1 MVSFSFMI
9 ENKYNSLFFR
19 KNNLRIMGL
28 RKSIFNFQKINVCE
42 SKLNYL
48 KYLNKIEN

>member
-1 MVSFSFMI
+1 MVSFSFML

-28 RKSIFNFQKINVCE
+28 RKSIFILKKKNVCKR
-42 SKLNYL
+42 KLNYL
-48 KYLNKIEN
+48 KYLNEIEN